1 MKGMGYIS
9 YYNSIPWVSSQLSKV
24 IIGYANKFNQHLS
37 GFREELSNA
46 TI

>member
-1 MKGMGYIS
+1 MNETGYIS
-9 YYNSIPWVSSQLSKV
+9 YYHSLSWVSSQLSKV
-24 IIGYANKFNQHLS
+24 ITGYANKFNQHLS